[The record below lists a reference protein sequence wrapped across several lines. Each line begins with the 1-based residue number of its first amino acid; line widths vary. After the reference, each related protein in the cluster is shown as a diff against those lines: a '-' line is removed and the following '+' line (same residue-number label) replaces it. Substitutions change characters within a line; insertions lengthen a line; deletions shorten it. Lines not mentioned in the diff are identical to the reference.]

1 MYLPEIYYQPAN
13 AWETV
18 WQRLIN
24 KMENN
29 FNKENVI
36 QGYLECNGE
45 IVRVSSLEDIRNFA
59 LKYGKRI
66 TERTETELDEL
77 TDVKSKICKK
87 GIKELDDCN
96 VSYIQNPLILFDA
109 HVRIENYKIRE
120 GTIAVSDGAFSDG
133 PFSNEKNAPNAIRIP
148 NSVICIGKKAFYYLR
163 GLKCVILSNSLVK
176 IGEGAFAYC
185 SNISDIDLPNTL
197 KYIGAEAFEATAIE
211 KLVLPANLETIGS
224 HAFKDCKKLRIV
236 VFNGVPRQINSGV
249 FDGCESLERIEIPQG
264 HTKDFIEKLFPLSPT
279 LIEEPELPLF

>member
-18 WQRLIN
+18 WRRLIN

-77 TDVKSKICKK
+77 TDVKSKICKN

-185 SNISDIDLPNTL
+185 SNISDINLPNTL